1 VLKINR
7 WLKRSFCNKSS
18 SKIVSKNH
26 RGNHYLIAPML
37 CQNQHQCPEIMT
49 KKFTLFFITL
59 LFPVILFAQKHTIMG
74 VVTDANSG
82 ETLIGATILYS
93 EGKGV
98 VTDMDGRYYIKVDPG
113 TYHLKVSY
121 VGYILQELTVTVQ
134 KGDISQDFKLK
145 TLTLTEV
152 EVVGDIAKTRETPV
166 AFSTVRPIQI
176 QEELAS
182 RDIPMILNKTP
193 GVYATQ
199 QGGGDGDAR
208 INVRGF
214 SQRNLAVMIDGIPV
228 NDMENGW
235 VYWSNWFGLDAVT
248 RNIQVQRGLGASKL
262 ALPSVGGTM
271 NIITKG
277 IDANLGGTV
286 KQDVGSDG
294 YLRTSIGFTT
304 GQLKHGWGITVAG
317 SYKQGNGW
325 VDNTWTKGWFGY
337 VRIDK
342 KLGSH
347 TLTFSAMGAPQQHA
361 QRSYMKSIATFDKN
375 YAAKLGVDTSK
386 ASPNYTN
393 SWGIRYNSNWGYLNR
408 WTERDTEGNPI
419 YTDNVENLA
428 QSKNYYFKPQ
438 ISLRDFWRISNK
450 FYLSTIVYTSFG
462 NGGGTGT
469 FTSDKNGTPG
479 GSTPPLDPTNGQVNF
494 QTYYDANMVDPILN
508 PKGLSTGILRSSV
521 NNHYWYG
528 LLSTFTW
535 EINADWTLSGG
546 IDARTYRGEHFGEV
560 YDLLGGNYI
569 LNNSNRNR
577 YSYSPLYEGDKIYYQ
592 NDSKVRWGGLFAQAE
607 WKKGNWSV
615 FLNLTSSISAYQR
628 LDYFR
633 KKDLIID
640 GQTFTEAVGYGDVFY
655 SNGTNNMTYNPGDQQ
670 YTSNDTVFVVKQYG
684 SLKDTLY
691 VVNPTDYT
699 INSSQ
704 AKYTRTAWKIFPG
717 FTIKGGANYNINSK
731 NNIYVNLGY
740 LSRAPRFSNVFN
752 NNNQEVVGAKNEI
765 VQAVEIGYSLN
776 TKHVSLNVN
785 GYLTN
790 WKNKP
795 LDATPTYTDPK
806 TQDTYPYNVNGI
818 NALHKGIEIEFGW
831 KPIPSLQWDQVLSFG
846 DWRWTSGGRAYIY
859 TPNGDLVDSL
869 DFNAK
874 GVHVGDAAQFQLMES
889 LRWEII
895 KYLYVSGSMTLFAK
909 NYSAMD
915 PASLTPV
922 YMDENGN
929 PRDSWELPVYYLV
942 DVNAGYRFTFNRI
955 KLDIR
960 ASVLNLLDRVYIS
973 DAKNNDSYSA
983 KTTNFDAASAGV
995 FFGVG
1000 RTFNASVALSF

>member
-1 VLKINR
+1 
-7 WLKRSFCNKSS
+7 
-18 SKIVSKNH
+18 
-26 RGNHYLIAPML
+26 
-37 CQNQHQCPEIMT
+37 MT
-49 KKFTLFFITL
+49 TRFIIFILTVFFPTL
-59 LFPVILFAQKHTIMG
+59 LFAQKNMIRG

-82 ETLIGATILYS
+82 ETLIGATILYD

-98 VTDMDGRYYIKVDPG
+98 VTDMDGRYFLKVEPG

-121 VGYILQELTVTVQ
+121 VGYLPQEIDLVVGKNEIT
-134 KGDISQDFKLK
+134 QDFALQ
-145 TLTLTEV
+145 TPTLTEV
-152 EVVGDIAKTRETPV
+152 EVVGDVAKIRETPV
-166 AFSTVRPIQI
+166 AFSTVRPIQL

-277 IDANLGGTV
+277 IDAKLGGTV

-294 YLRTSIGFTT
+294 YLRTSLGFTT
-304 GQLKHGWGITVAG
+304 GQMKYGWGITIAG

-337 VRIDK
+337 VRVDK
-342 KLGSH
+342 KLGNH
-347 TLTFSAMGAPQQHA
+347 TLTFSAMGAPQKHA
-361 QRSYMKSIATFDKN
+361 QRSYMKSIATFDKS

-408 WTERDTEGNPI
+408 WTERDAEGNPI
-419 YTDNVENLA
+419 YTDETEELS

-438 ISLRDFWRISNK
+438 LSLRDFWRINDK
-450 FYLSTIVYTSFG
+450 FYLSTIVYSSFG

-469 FTSDKNGTPG
+469 FTGDKNGTPG
-479 GSTPPLDPTNGQVNF
+479 GSTPPLDPANGQVNF
-494 QTYYDANMVDPILN
+494 QTFYDGNMND
-508 PKGLSTGILRSSV
+508 PKGRSSGILRSSV

-528 LLSTFTW
+528 LLSTFTY
-535 EINADWTLSGG
+535 EASPEWTISGG
-546 IDARTYRGEHFGEV
+546 IDARTYRGEHYGEV
-560 YDLLGGNYI
+560 YDLLGGNHF
-569 LNNSNRNR
+569 LNNSNKNR
-577 YSYSPLYEGDKIYYQ
+577 YTYDPLYEGDKVYYN
-592 NDSKVRWGGLFAQAE
+592 NDAKVRWGGIFAQAE
-607 WKKGNWSV
+607 WKKGPWSV
-615 FLNLTSSISAYQR
+615 FLNLTTSLSAYQR

-640 GQTFTEAVGYGDVFY
+640 NEKFTEAVGYGDIFY
-655 SNGTNNMTYNPGDQQ
+655 YDGSKHITYSPGDLQ
-670 YTSNDTVFVVKQYG
+670 YTSNDTVFVVKQQG
-684 SLKDTLY
+684 SVKDTLY
-691 VVNPTDYT
+691 IVNPAQYNG
-699 INSSQ
+699 NSSE
-704 AKYTRTAWKIFPG
+704 AHYTRTAWKLFPG
-717 FTIKGGANYNINSK
+717 FTIKGGANYNINGR
-731 NNIYVNLGY
+731 NNIYMNLGY
-740 LSRAPRFSNVFN
+740 LSKAPRFNNVFSN
-752 NNNQEVVGAKNEI
+752 DNREVLDAKNEI
-765 VQAVEIGYSLN
+765 IQAIELGYNYNS
-776 TKHVSLNVN
+776 KKISLNVN
-785 GYLTN
+785 AYLTKWN
-790 WKNKP
+790 NRP

-846 DWRWTSGGRAYIY
+846 DWRWTSGGTAIIFS
-859 TPNGDLVDSL
+859 PNGDSITSL
-869 DFNAK
+869 IFNAK
-874 GVHVGDAAQFQLMES
+874 GVHVGDAAQFQFMES

-909 NYSAMD
+909 NYSNMD

-922 YMDENGN
+922 YMDENGD

-942 DVNAGYRFTFNRI
+942 DLNAGYRFTFSKF
-955 KLDIR
+955 KLDVR
-960 ASVLNLLDRVYIS
+960 ATVLNLLDRVYIS
-973 DAKNNDSYSA
+973 DAKNNDSYST
-983 KTTNFDAASAGV
+983 KTTNFDAGSAGV
-995 FFGVG
+995 FFGIG
-1000 RTFNASVALSF
+1000 RTFNVSVALSF

>member
-1 VLKINR
+1 
-7 WLKRSFCNKSS
+7 
-18 SKIVSKNH
+18 
-26 RGNHYLIAPML
+26 
-37 CQNQHQCPEIMT
+37 MT
-49 KKFTLFFITL
+49 KHFTILFFSI
-59 LFPVILFAQKHTIMG
+59 LFPVLLFGQKCMIRG

-82 ETLIGATILYS
+82 ETLIGATILYG

-98 VTDMDGRYYIKVDPG
+98 VTDMDGRYYIKVDAG
-113 TYHLKVSY
+113 TYHLMVSY
-121 VGYILQELTVTVQ
+121 VGYIGQEIDVTVQ
-134 KGDISQDFKLK
+134 KGEFAQDFNLK

-166 AFSTVRPIQI
+166 AFSTVRPIQL

-271 NIITKG
+271 NITTKG
-277 IDANLGGTV
+277 IDANLGGTI

-294 YLRTSIGFTT
+294 YLRTSIGVTT
-304 GQLKHGWGITVAG
+304 GQLKHGWGVTIAG

-342 KLGSH
+342 KLGRH

-361 QRSYMKSIATFDKN
+361 QRSYMKSIATFDKT

-386 ASPNYTN
+386 ASPNYTI
-393 SWGIRYNSNWGYLNR
+393 SRGIRYNSNWGYLNR
-408 WTERDTEGNPI
+408 WTRGSDGERIYNENP
-419 YTDNVENLA
+419 ENLA

-438 ISLRDFWRISNK
+438 ISLRDFWRISDK

-469 FTSDKNGTPG
+469 FTSDKYGTPG

-494 QTYYDANMVDPILN
+494 QTYYDANMVDPENN
-508 PKGLSTGILRSSV
+508 PKGQSTGILRSSV

-535 EINADWTLSGG
+535 EIGPEWTLSGG
-546 IDARTYRGEHFGEV
+546 IDARTYRGQHYGEV
-560 YDLLGGNYI
+560 YDLLGGNFL
-569 LNNSNRNR
+569 LNNSNKNR
-577 YSYSPLYEGDKIYYQ
+577 LYTDKLVEGDKIYYN
-592 NDSKVRWGGLFAQAE
+592 NDAKVRWGGIFAQAE

-615 FLNLTSSISAYQR
+615 FLNLTTSISAYQR

-633 KKDLIID
+633 KMDLVINNEK
-640 GQTFTEAVGYGDVFY
+640 FTEAIGYGDIFY
-655 SNGTNNMTYNPGDQQ
+655 YTGSKQITYTMSDTK
-670 YTSNDTVFVVKQYG
+670 YTSNDTVFVIKQKG
-684 SLKDTLY
+684 SSKDTLF
-691 VVNPTDYT
+691 VVNPTEYN
-699 INSSQ
+699 INSTE
-704 AKYTRTAWKIFPG
+704 AIYTRTKWKIFPG
-717 FTIKGGANYNINSK
+717 FTLKGGANYNINGR
-731 NNIYVNLGY
+731 NNIFLNLGY

-752 NNNQEVVGAKNEI
+752 NNNQEVVNAKNEI
-765 VQAVEIGYSLN
+765 VQALEVGYSYN
-776 TKHVSLNVN
+776 SKKVSLNVN
-785 GYLTN
+785 AYLTKWN
-790 WKNKP
+790 NRP

-831 KPIPSLQWDQVLSFG
+831 KPIPSLQWDQVLSWG
-846 DWRWTSGGRAYIY
+846 DWRWTSGGRAYVY
-859 TPNGDLVDSL
+859 TPSGELVDSL

-874 GVHVGDAAQFQLMES
+874 GVHVGDAAQFQFMES

-909 NYSAMD
+909 NYSSMD

-929 PRDSWELPVYYLV
+929 PRDSWQLPIYYLV
-942 DVNAGYRFTFNRI
+942 DVNAGYRFTFKKF

-960 ASVLNLLDRVYIS
+960 ASVLNLLDRVYIA

-983 KTTNFDAASAGV
+983 KTTDFDAGSAGV
-995 FFGVG
+995 FFGIG
-1000 RTFNASVALSF
+1000 RTFNASIAISY

>member
-1 VLKINR
+1 MT
-7 WLKRSFCNKSS
+7 KRSTVLLLS
-18 SKIVSKNH
+18 I
-26 RGNHYLIAPML
+26 
-37 CQNQHQCPEIMT
+37 
-49 KKFTLFFITL
+49 
-59 LFPVILFAQKHTIMG
+59 LFPVLLFAQKYMIRG

-82 ETLIGATILYS
+82 ETLIGATIMYG

-98 VTDMDGRYYIKVDPG
+98 VSDMDGRYYLKVEPG

-121 VGYILQELTVTVQ
+121 VGYLAQEIDLKLG
-134 KGDISQDFKLK
+134 KGEITQNFALK
-145 TLTLTEV
+145 TPTLTEV
-152 EVVGDIAKTRETPV
+152 EVVGDVAKVRETPV
-166 AFSTVRPIQI
+166 AFSTVRPIQL

-208 INVRGF
+208 INIRGF

-286 KQDVGSDG
+286 KQEVGSDG
-294 YLRTSIGFTT
+294 YLRTSLGFTS
-304 GQLKHGWGITVAG
+304 GQMKHGWGITLAG

-337 VRIDK
+337 VRVDK
-342 KLGSH
+342 KLGNH

-393 SWGIRYNSNWGYLNR
+393 SWGIRYNSNWGYLDR
-408 WTERDTEGNPI
+408 WTQRDPDGKPVYTGNR
-419 YTDNVENLA
+419 EELS

-438 ISLRDFWRISNK
+438 ISLRDFWRISEK

-462 NGGGTGT
+462 SGGGTGT

-479 GSTPPLDPTNGQVNF
+479 GSTPPLDPANGQVNF

-508 PKGLSTGILRSSV
+508 PKGLATGILRSSV

-535 EINADWTLSGG
+535 EINREWTLSGG
-546 IDARTYRGEHFGEV
+546 IDARTYRGEHYGEV
-560 YDLLGGNYI
+560 YDMLGGNYI
-569 LNNSNRNR
+569 LNNSNKNR
-577 YSYSPLYEGDKIYYQ
+577 DTYEPLYEGDKIYYQ
-592 NDSKVRWGGLFAQAE
+592 DDAKVRWGGIFAQAE
-607 WKKGNWSV
+607 WKKDKWSA
-615 FLNLTSSISAYQR
+615 FLNLTTSLSAYQR

-633 KKDLIID
+633 KKDLVIE
-640 GQTFTEAVGYGDVFY
+640 GNKFTEAVGYGDIFY
-655 SNGTNNMTYNPGDQQ
+655 YTAPKQVTYSLGDTQ
-670 YTSNDTVFVVKQYG
+670 YTRNDTVFVIKQQG
-684 SLKDTLY
+684 SSKDTLF
-691 VVNPTDYT
+691 VVNPVQYT
-699 INSSQ
+699 NNSSE
-704 AKYTRTAWKIFPG
+704 AIYTRTKWKLFPG
-717 FTIKGGANYNINSK
+717 FTIKGGANYNINSR
-731 NNIYVNLGY
+731 NNIYLNLGF
-740 LSRAPRFSNVFN
+740 LTKAPRFSNVFSN
-752 NNNQEVVGAKNEI
+752 DNKEVIGAKNEI
-765 VQAVEIGYSLN
+765 IEAIEVGYNFNSK
-776 TKHVSLNVN
+776 TVSLNIN
-785 GYLTN
+785 GYLTKWN
-790 WKNKP
+790 NRP

-818 NALHKGIEIEFGW
+818 DAFHKGIEIEFGW
-831 KPIPSLQWDQVLSFG
+831 KPIPSLQWDQVLAWG
-846 DWRWTSGGRAYIY
+846 DWRWTSGGTAIIY
-859 TPNGDLVDSL
+859 SPAGDSITSLV
-869 DFNAK
+869 FNAK
-874 GVHVGDAAQFQLMES
+874 GVHVGDAAQFQFMEG

-909 NYSAMD
+909 NYSQMD
-915 PASLTPV
+915 PASLTPNF
-922 YMDENGN
+922 MDANGN
-929 PRDSWELPVYYLV
+929 PPDSWELPMYYLV
-942 DVNAGYRFTFNRI
+942 DLNAGYRFTFNKV

-960 ASVLNLLDRVYIS
+960 ASVLNLLDREYIS
-973 DAKNNDSYSA
+973 DAKNNDSYST
-983 KTTNFDAASAGV
+983 KTTNFDAGSAGV

-1000 RTFNASVALSF
+1000 RTFNASVAVSF